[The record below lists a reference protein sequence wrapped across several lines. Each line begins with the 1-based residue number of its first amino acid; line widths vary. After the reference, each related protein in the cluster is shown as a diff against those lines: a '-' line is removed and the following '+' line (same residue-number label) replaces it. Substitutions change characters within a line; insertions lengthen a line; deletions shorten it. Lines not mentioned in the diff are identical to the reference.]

1 VSPPDEPQPHS
12 GSPPSTEPQP
22 PELPK
27 RVVVTSPRTSA
38 VRRPP
43 ERPALR
49 ALDEQDV
56 VGELLVRSLVRA
68 QLFLALRM
76 LSVLVVLLGGL
87 PLLFALVPGTRDAE
101 LLGLPLPW
109 LVLGV
114 LVHPAMVVGGLVYL
128 RLAERNERDF
138 ADVVSRS

>member
-1 VSPPDEPQPHS
+1 MNGPEPP
-12 GSPPSTEPQP
+12 
-22 PELPK
+22 
-27 RVVVTSPRTSA
+27 RRIAVTSPRTSA

-43 ERPALR
+43 GRSALR

-68 QLFLALRM
+68 QLLLALR
-76 LSVLVVLLGGL
+76 LLAALAVLLGGL
-87 PLLFALVPGTRDAE
+87 PLLFAVAPATRDAS

-114 LVHPAMVVGGLVYL
+114 LVYPALLLAGLVYL
-128 RLAERNERDF
+128 RLAERHEREF
-138 ADVVSRS
+138 TELVERG